1 MKIYLVT
8 EKGVVIPC
16 TIKNNII
23 RPLVNGGY
31 KILRESCNFKTK
43 EKQWRLVQLKKVIGE
58 K

>member
-1 MKIYLVT
+1 MMKIYLVT

-43 EKQWRLVQLKKVIGE
+43 EKQ
-58 K
+58 